1 MKEAINSVRHF
12 DNEACLQFRLD
23 DDDAVGVRFVARL
36 RQTGLQFQAFSSENR
51 CVAIDFN
58 TGVIARPHAKGIDS
72 EDVIRQYWTSAL
84 GMMIAPKAKISI
96 MNFGHTPESLC
107 LAASQASAGIA
118 FQTVQTA
125 VQGVRDHRARCAH
138 ALPRSW
144 KG

>member
-58 TGVIARPHAKGIDS
+58 TGVIARPHAKGH
-72 EDVIRQYWTSAL
+72 QPL
-84 GMMIAPKAKISI
+84 
-96 MNFGHTPESLC
+96 
-107 LAASQASAGIA
+107 Q
-118 FQTVQTA
+118 
-125 VQGVRDHRARCAH
+125 
-138 ALPRSW
+138 
-144 KG
+144 